1 MANKLVKSKKYAGV
15 YYKDTINNDKIYYI
29 AYKNS
34 NGNYSKYK
42 VGLKSSGITEQYCYN
57 LRNEEINKVRLNDNP
72 KLSNKPSII
81 KFHEIAEDYFYNQEL
96 SLKSD
101 WKNSKN
107 KYINHIKPF
116 LGHINIVTTQAVF
129 QTNFTINNLRKL
141 NHHQQY
147 L

>member
-1 MANKLVKSKKYAGV
+1 MIIINANKLIKSKKYAGV

-81 KFHEIAEDYFYNQEL
+81 KFDEIATDYFYNQEL

-107 KYINHIKPF
+107 KYINHIKPS
-116 LGHINIVTTQAVF
+116 LGHINIENITSTMIQE
-129 QTNFTINNLRKL
+129 LKL
-141 NHHQQY
+141 KN
-147 L
+147 